1 MSTQFV
7 EGKFRAETTAGL
19 PMSAGRL
26 YTYAVG
32 TTTWQTTYTDY
43 TLGSQNTYVNDGAG
57 GKYIQLD
64 ANGEASVW
72 LGAGLT
78 YTFVLKDSTGATRWT
93 DDGIKAKAD
102 AATTA
107 DTATTATT
115 ATKATNIVGGAAGR
129 VAYQSA
135 TDTTQFSVA
144 GTSGQVFI
152 SGGTSAPSWTSSPA
166 LASPT
171 ATTQSAGD
179 NSTKVATTAYVAT
192 AITAAAVSG
201 TYTPTLTAVSNVTA
215 STSALCTYIK
225 AGSVVA
231 VSGFVSV
238 TPTAATTS
246 TSLRISLPVASAFA
260 TGNEGYGVAVRSGN
274 FASQNISGIISAN
287 AATDDVLLAF
297 YCDADT
303 ASRAWLFHF
312 QYQVI

>member
-43 TLGSQNTYVNDGAG
+43 TLGSQNTYINDGAG

-115 ATKATNIVGGAAGR
+115 ATKSTNLVGGAAGR
-129 VAYQSA
+129 IPYQSA
-135 TDTTQFSVA
+135 TDTTLFAVA
-144 GTSGQVFI
+144 GTSGQVLI
-152 SGGTSAPSWTSSPA
+152 SGGTGSPTWTSSPA
-166 LASPT
+166 LSSPT
-171 ATTQSAGD
+171 ATTQASTD
-179 NSTKVATTAYVAT
+179 SSTKVATTAFVA
-192 AITAAAVSG
+192 AYAPSG
-201 TYTPTLTAVSNVTA
+201 TYTPTLTGTVNVSSTTA
-215 STSALCTYIK
+215 FACTYIRV
-225 AGSVVA
+225 GSIVT
-231 VSGFVSV
+231 VSGFFQV
-238 TPTAATTS
+238 TPTAATS
-246 TSLRISLPVASAFA
+246 ATSLRISLPVASAFA
-260 TGNEGYGVAVRSGN
+260 TGNEAAGVAVRSGN
-274 FASQNISGIISAN
+274 LASQNIAGVISAN
-287 AATDDVLLAF
+287 AATDDVSLLF
-297 YCDADT
+297 FCDADN
-303 ASRAWLFHF
+303 ASRSWLFHF

>member
-43 TLGSQNTYVNDGAG
+43 TLGSQNTYINDGAG

-115 ATKATNIVGGAAGR
+115 ATKATNLAGGAAGR

-192 AITAAAVSG
+192 ALTNLTSG
-201 TYTPTLTAVSNVTA
+201 TYTPTLTGVVNVAA
-215 STSALCTYIK
+215 SAPFACMYTRV
-225 AGSVVA
+225 GSIVT
-231 VSGFVSV
+231 VSGILSID
-238 TPTAATTS
+238 PTAAATFTS
-246 TSLRISLPVASAFA
+246 IRISLPIASNLS
-260 TGNEGYGVAVRSGN
+260 TGLDAAGIGVRLTTGTQ
-274 FASQNISGIISAN
+274 FISGVITPN
-287 AATDDVLLAF
+287 AATDDVLLGF
-297 YCDADT
+297 LCDAD
-303 ASRAWLFHF
+303 ASNLFWTIDF
-312 QYQVI
+312 KYIVA